1 MRDMVVMVVNMYKA
15 LGGSPFPRIEVA
27 MNGPMA
33 WPKNLAEFR
42 KPIAVPL
49 LPDFPPRR
57 LGGIPAWIEPITTR
71 IAKN

>member
-1 MRDMVVMVVNMYKA
+1 MRDIIVMVVNMYIA

-27 MNGPMA
+27 MNGPIA

-42 KPIAVPL
+42 IPIAVPL

-57 LGGIPAWIEPITTR
+57 LGGNPA
-71 IAKN
+71 